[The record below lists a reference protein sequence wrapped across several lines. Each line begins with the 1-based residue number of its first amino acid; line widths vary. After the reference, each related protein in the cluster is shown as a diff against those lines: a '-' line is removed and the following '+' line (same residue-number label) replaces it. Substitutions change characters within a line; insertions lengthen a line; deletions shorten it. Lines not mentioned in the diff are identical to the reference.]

1 MNDSTSKKTGP
12 LHFFT
17 VTLWQLEPDS
27 YSGFRRR
34 GLKALQVLAI
44 VVRNFLDDQCLL
56 RACALSF
63 TTILSF
69 VPFFALAFAVLKG
82 FGVQNKVEPFILD
95 QVTAASQETVDRIVT
110 YINNTNMTS
119 LGAVG
124 LVTLLVTVVT
134 LFGNIEE
141 TFNVIW
147 GVRETRTLHR
157 KFSDYLS
164 VAVSGPL
171 LLLAGTSVTTS
182 LQSQHFMK
190 WLMTHTYFGDVL
202 LMVFRLVPYLT
213 TWAALV
219 FLYGFIPNTRVRFRS
234 ALIGGVLAGTS
245 WQAAQ
250 WGYIHFQVGV
260 AKYNAIYGTL
270 AVLPIFMV
278 WIYTSWL
285 IVLFGG
291 EVVYAHQNIR
301 TFRREL
307 RAPCINQGQR
317 ELLALALLQNI
328 AAAFHRGEPPWSA
341 PRLSEDLDIP
351 LRMVRELLAELVT
364 AGYICTTA
372 GEEPAYQPAREL
384 DRISLRDVLQ
394 SLKSSGGGCRITR
407 ITRGEKLLQ
416 EILARVDAGA
426 AAALD
431 NLTLRDLVA
440 EPPQDGPRR
449 NEGNG

>member
-1 MNDSTSKKTGP
+1 MSNGVIHKGP

-17 VTLWQLEPDS
+17 VTLWELEPDS

-34 GLKALQVLAI
+34 GLKALQVLAL
-44 VVRNFLDDQCLL
+44 VVRNFRDDQCLL
-56 RACALSF
+56 RASALSF

-110 YINNTNMTS
+110 YISKTNMTS

-124 LVTLLVTVVT
+124 LMALLITVVT

-141 TFNVIW
+141 TFNAIW
-147 GVRETRTLHR
+147 GVKETRTPYR

-171 LLLAGTSVTTS
+171 LVLAGTSVTTG
-182 LQSQHFMK
+182 LESQHFMT
-190 WLMTHTYFGDVL
+190 WLMTRTYFGAVFL
-202 LMVFRLVPYLT
+202 FVFRLVPYLT
-213 TWAALV
+213 TWVALV
-219 FLYGFIPNTRVRFRS
+219 FLYIFIPNTRVRFRS

-245 WQAAQ
+245 WQVAQ

-301 TFRREL
+301 TFRREV
-307 RAPCINQGQR
+307 RTPCINQRQR
-317 ELLALALLQNI
+317 EFLALAILQNI
-328 AAAFHRGEPPWSA
+328 ATAFHRGAPPWNA
-341 PRLSEDLDIP
+341 PQLSEELDIP
-351 LRMVRELLAELVT
+351 LRIVRELLVELAT
-364 AGYICTTA
+364 AGYICATA
-372 GEEPAYQPAREL
+372 GEERGYQPAREL
-384 DRISLRDVLQ
+384 DRISLRDILG
-394 SLKSSGGGCRITR
+394 SLKNHGGHCTITKV
-407 ITRGEKLLQ
+407 TRGERLLE
-416 EILARVDAGA
+416 EILAKADTGA
-426 AAALD
+426 ATALD
-431 NLTLRDLVA
+431 NLTLRDIVGEPAQAGPPA
-440 EPPQDGPRR
+440 EERG
-449 NEGNG
+449 G